1 MQLKNLTHFFNNRVY
16 TIPDYQRGYSWQAK
30 QVTDLLKDI
39 THAIQLR
46 NTHYMST
53 LTIHSQVEQIKVG
66 LNNNYTSFYVVDG
79 QQRFTTLM
87 MIVAFI
93 LSELKKLAILEKE
106 IDTEKEIEEK
116 IEKYLKKK
124 GTYLFRYA
132 IDQTSDDFFRAVILE
147 MENRSSREE
156 NFYTRNLLESK
167 KTIQDFFT
175 KSNLQYSLLDYLT
188 AIEEKLEFNEYI
200 VEDASDIGVVFET
213 MNNRGLKL
221 SDLEIVKNRLLY
233 LISKLPPELHSENNN
248 SITLSVLINGHWSHI
263 LKNLTLPNRVL
274 DDDRFLSNHWVIFK
288 GWSKNNQ
295 AKTEILDS
303 VFTIE
308 QMVKDPKAMAEQ
320 IQKYVNSLAQT
331 SLHWRYINYPED
343 DTAFKE
349 VNDVSLQ
356 DNLRTAFI
364 KLNRLS
370 NSTVRPLLLAFF
382 PIIKNN
388 PKDLLELCQLAE
400 IFSFRVFSMCNR
412 RSDTGKADIY
422 RQCNRFHKDLQNTE
436 IIKQAKFW
444 LAWWAD
450 EYGKLER
457 FNAEIDE
464 LFKSTKKQGYYSWKG
479 LVYFLFEHED
489 SLRKKEQPRV
499 SYDFAKSSP
508 RSVEH
513 ILPQT
518 PSKEYWQ
525 KVLEGEEFDSVK
537 ELTHSLGN
545 LVLIR
550 SEKNSELQN
559 NEYPVKRD
567 AFKNGSFSEIEIASK
582 FSDWDKPAIDSRLEQ
597 LNDFMAKRWRLNDR
611 LQEIYPHPNPD
622 IESVEFDFEEDE
634 DSDETDELA

>member
-16 TIPDYQRGYSWQAK
+16 TVPDYQRGYSWQAK

-39 THAIQLR
+39 THAIQLG

-53 LTIHSQVEQIKVG
+53 LTIHPQVEQIKVG
-66 LNNNYTSFYVVDG
+66 LNNYTSFYVVDG

-87 MIVAFI
+87 MVVTHI
-93 LSELKKLAILEKE
+93 LSELKKSAVIEKDS
-106 IDTEKEIEEK
+106 DTQKDIEEK
-116 IEKYLKKK
+116 VEKYLKKK
-124 GTYLFRYA
+124 GSYLFRYA

-156 NFYTRNLLESK
+156 NLYTRNLLEAK
-167 KTIQDFFT
+167 KTIQDFFA
-175 KSNLQYSLLDYLT
+175 KSNQQYSLLDYLS
-188 AIEEKLEFNEYI
+188 AIEEKLQFNEYI

-233 LISKLPPELHSENNN
+233 LVSKLPPELQAESN
-248 SITLSVLINGHWSHI
+248 SSVTLSVLINRHWSHI
-263 LKNLTLPNRVL
+263 LKNLTLPSRVL

-303 VFTIE
+303 FFTIE
-308 QMVKDPKAMAEQ
+308 QMVKNPKAMAEL

-349 VNDVSLQ
+349 VKDVNLR
-356 DNLRTAFI
+356 DNLKTAFV

-382 PIIKNN
+382 PIIKSN
-388 PKDLLELCQLAE
+388 PEDLLELCKLAE
-400 IFSFRVFSMCNR
+400 IFSFRLFSMCNR

-422 RQCNRFHKDLQNTE
+422 RQCNRFHEDCNNAE

-450 EYGKLER
+450 EYGKLDR

-479 LVYFLFEHED
+479 LVYFLFEYED
-489 SLRKKEQPRV
+489 SLRKKEHPKV
-499 SYDFAKSSP
+499 SYEFAKSGP

-518 PSKEYWQ
+518 PSKRYWQ
-525 KVLEGEEFDSVK
+525 NVLRGKKLDEVK
-537 ELTHSLGN
+537 ELTHGLGN

-550 SEKNSELQN
+550 AEKNAELQN
-559 NEYPVKRD
+559 NEYSIKRD
-567 AFKNGSFSEIEIASK
+567 AFTNGSFSEIEIASK
-582 FSDWDKPAIDSRLEQ
+582 FSEWDETAINSRLEK
-597 LNDFMAKRWRLNDR
+597 LNDFMAKRWRLNEN
-611 LQEIYPHPNPD
+611 LKEVYPHPNNL
-622 IESVEFDFEEDE
+622 ESVEVDFEEVE
-634 DSDETDELA
+634 DSDEIEELD